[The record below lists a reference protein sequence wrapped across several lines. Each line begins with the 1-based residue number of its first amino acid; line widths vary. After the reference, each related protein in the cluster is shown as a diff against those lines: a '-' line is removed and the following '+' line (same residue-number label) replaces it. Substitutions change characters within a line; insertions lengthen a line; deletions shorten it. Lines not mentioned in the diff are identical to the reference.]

1 MIGQNFTERRPT
13 QIEASA
19 KIAEWQED
27 PERRVSGHR
36 GVDASIH
43 AIECDDRG
51 WVLRNVEVALHN
63 RFWTLEYR
71 GVGAST
77 MHQPGDPFFDG
88 HTTNTKQFVC
98 VWLKRS
104 RICHHGASLYH
115 SGMIVSD
122 VTSRL
127 IVWHRFRQ
135 NILNLAQ
142 LMA

>member
-1 MIGQNFTERRPT
+1 MICQNFSEIRPT

-19 KIAEWQED
+19 KIAEWQDD
-27 PERRVSGHR
+27 PERRVSCHG

-43 AIECDDRG
+43 AVECDDGG
-51 WVLRNVEVALHN
+51 WVLRNVEAARHN

-88 HTTNTKQFVC
+88 HATNTKQFVC

-104 RICHHGASLYH
+104 RICQHSASKYH

-127 IVWHRFRQ
+127 IVWRSFRK
-135 NILNLAQ
+135 NILDLAR